1 MAYAGRASFG
11 VVPNPEKMRVPA
23 WVYWVVGAAAAG
35 LAAYFYFGK
44 KSEREQILEKA
55 REAKKEK
62 ASEVI
67 EPDGKGA

>member
-1 MAYAGRASFG
+1 
-11 VVPNPEKMRVPA
+11 MRVPA